1 MLQHYVLNVGLQW
14 LLFLS
19 IPIIIYLIFFRKQAK
34 IFSFFGLK
42 TMKKADNRLLIITSI
57 LSVFYLLFNYFVFT
71 QFDVGLNDA
80 RFLSYQQTGL
90 SVETFLILLINSII
104 QTSLLEEIMFR
115 GFLLN
120 VLNDKFSFSIS
131 NHTQAAV
138 FTGIHVVGTIQMGL
152 SLPFILLGNLCIYL
166 LSIYWGKLTKDS
178 GYSIYYATFFHSIIN
193 LIIGLFLFLPI

>member
-1 MLQHYVLNVGLQW
+1 M
-14 LLFLS
+14 
-19 IPIIIYLIFFRKQAK
+19 
-34 IFSFFGLK
+34 
-42 TMKKADNRLLIITSI
+42 LIITSI